1 MGNKTKN
8 SQSNTISAT
17 ETANFQLIAIKV
29 NKDKTIGQR
38 KLTANKPYFF
48 SEGYEITNNVL
59 TIKEENKI
67 SSNIYNLFLKDKEG
81 QQPSISINAIVGE
94 NGSGKSTIVEYIIR
108 LINNLSAAIFGER
121 FSNPAAEHL
130 HYIEGMDGELWY
142 LVDNKAVRLVV
153 NDKKVNLFSYTKNK
167 KGKRFCNETLL
178 LSNEKTDSLIPMKP
192 LSLDKLKEFIPSL
205 FYTLVSNYSIYAYN
219 SIDYLDENNSIKLEK
234 KIRGKV
240 TNAKY
245 ECNWLSGI
253 FHKNDGYQ
261 SPIVLTPYRQEG
273 NININT
279 EKLLSKER
287 LISLLLMDSKYY
299 RTINGHLDVIG
310 LKIIKNKK
318 SKNRKTL
325 KEEGLYHLTENGFK
339 NIKKRIIE
347 LWIEKIGISKKEIE
361 NNNYKEEISTY
372 IAYKTLK
379 IASRY
384 KQYSNIFYT
393 KQHQRMYSRFDE
405 GLLKKLIGKMCND
418 TSHITKKI
426 RQCFLHLLYNPL
438 GLKPEGETIIKIDE
452 AEKRVKKGLTN
463 SYSLRN
469 NPFFK
474 NISIDD
480 LLPPPIFSIE
490 IILKEKDKLNSDNVP
505 FNTLS
510 SGERQQA
517 FSISSAL
524 YHLANIESVHNDEN
538 NERVCYSNALII
550 FEEVELYFHPQ
561 LQKQLIKN
569 LLDGIKQMHFKHIK
583 SIQIIFVTHSPFILS
598 DIPTENILALKKNCT
613 ETKELK
619 TFSANIYDILNTSF
633 FMEEGA
639 IGDYAQWIIQF
650 IVKCF
655 EDTQSIPPE
664 DLLELISLID
674 EPLYHKVL
682 MQRFYKKYPNQTPL
696 SKKIEE
702 LEMQLDALKK
712 QQNK

>member
-1 MGNKTKN
+1 
-8 SQSNTISAT
+8 
-17 ETANFQLIAIKV
+17 
-29 NKDKTIGQR
+29 
-38 KLTANKPYFF
+38 
-48 SEGYEITNNVL
+48 
-59 TIKEENKI
+59 
-67 SSNIYNLFLKDKEG
+67 
-81 QQPSISINAIVGE
+81 
-94 NGSGKSTIVEYIIR
+94 
-108 LINNLSAAIFGER
+108 
-121 FSNPAAEHL
+121 
-130 HYIEGMDGELWY
+130 
-142 LVDNKAVRLVV
+142 
-153 NDKKVNLFSYTKNK
+153 
-167 KGKRFCNETLL
+167 
-178 LSNEKTDSLIPMKP
+178 
-192 LSLDKLKEFIPSL
+192 
-205 FYTLVSNYSIYAYN
+205 
-219 SIDYLDENNSIKLEK
+219 
-234 KIRGKV
+234 
-240 TNAKY
+240 
-245 ECNWLSGI
+245 
-253 FHKNDGYQ
+253 
-261 SPIVLTPYRQEG
+261 
-273 NININT
+273 
-279 EKLLSKER
+279 
-287 LISLLLMDSKYY
+287 MDSKYY

-347 LWIEKIGISKKEIE
+347 LWIEKIGISKEEIE

-426 RQCFLHLLYNPL
+426 RQCFLHLLYNTF
-438 GLKPEGETIIKIDE
+438 GLKPEGETVIKINK
-452 AEKRVKKGLTN
+452 AEERIKDYLQKSKEL
-463 SYSLRN
+463 SDK
-469 NPFFK
+469 PFFK

-490 IILKEKDKLNSDNVP
+490 IILKDKDTPNSDNVP

-538 NERVCYSNALII
+538 NERVRYSNALII

-598 DIPTENILALKKNCT
+598 DIPTENILALKKDCT

-650 IVKCF
+650 VL
-655 EDTQSIPPE
+655 ERLENRQSRAPE
-664 DLLELISLID
+664 GLLELISLID
-674 EPLYHKVL
+674 EPIYHKVL
-682 MQRFYKKYPNQTPL
+682 MQKYYETYPNETL
-696 SKKIEE
+696 LKERIKE
-702 LEMQLDALKK
+702 LEIELEDLKK